1 MVHLSFFSF
10 FVWLIRSYEQIFVLL
25 AFYSVSYYIFLM
37 DVIVEFNEAAFRHG
51 ISKEDILCAL
61 KTRIRAGAIGEFPEK
76 YAVIGF
82 DLAGNPLEIMY
93 NPVDDNTISVFH
105 AMKVRKSFIKML
117 GL

>member
-1 MVHLSFFSF
+1 
-10 FVWLIRSYEQIFVLL
+10 
-25 AFYSVSYYIFLM
+25 M

-51 ISKEDILCAL
+51 ISREDILCAL
-61 KTRIRAGAIGEFPEK
+61 KTKIRAGAVGELPEK

-82 DLAGNPLEIMY
+82 DRAGNPLELMY

-105 AMKVRKSFIKML
+105 AMRARKSFIKML